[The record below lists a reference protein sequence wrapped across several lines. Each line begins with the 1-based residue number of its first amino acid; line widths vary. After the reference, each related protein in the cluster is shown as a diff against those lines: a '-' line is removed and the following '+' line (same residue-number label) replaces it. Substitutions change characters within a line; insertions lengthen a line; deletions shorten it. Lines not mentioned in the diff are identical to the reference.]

1 MALEQV
7 RAARSQPAVAFTLV
21 FEPFQ
26 LQPDMPAAADRQAWS
41 LQHKHLDSAAGQ
53 AIYQEYVGAQA
64 AAVGATLR
72 FDGPIGNTLHAH
84 RVIQHFQSAEGP
96 ETANRLVDALYRLYL
111 CEARHPAA
119 DDTLMEACVEASVN
133 EVDAREVVR
142 NKALGEK
149 EVRTQL
155 RNVASDVD
163 AVPVVRVEG
172 RRRDITLTG
181 AKEVEAYVKAL
192 ETVIKESS

>member
-7 RAARSQPAVAFTLV
+7 RASRSQPAVVFTLI

-26 LQPDMPAAADRQAWS
+26 LQPAMPATADRQVWS

-53 AIYQEYVGAQA
+53 AIYQDYVGTLA
-64 AAVGATLR
+64 AAAGATLR
-72 FDGPIGNTLHAH
+72 FDGPVGNTLHAH
-84 RVIQHFQSAEGP
+84 RVMQHLQSTEGP
-96 ETANRLVDALYRLYL
+96 ETANRLVDALYRLYF
-111 CEARHPAA
+111 CEAKHPAA
-119 DDTLMEACVEASVN
+119 DDTLMEACVEAGVN
-133 EVDAREVVR
+133 EADAREVVR

-149 EVRTQL
+149 ELRTQL
-155 RNVASDVD
+155 RTVASDVD

-172 RRRDITLTG
+172 RRRDITLIG